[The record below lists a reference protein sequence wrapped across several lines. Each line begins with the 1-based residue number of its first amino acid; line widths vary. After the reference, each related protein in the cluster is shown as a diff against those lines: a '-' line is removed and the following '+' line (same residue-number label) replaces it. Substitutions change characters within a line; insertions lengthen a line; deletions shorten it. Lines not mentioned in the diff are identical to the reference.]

1 MPLGIVGTSFPF
13 CVSAR
18 LLGRQQH
25 KRSYGPGTLPDR
37 GSLGIESET
46 TQTGIDWAPA
56 GSALLTRGSFE
67 GGANPTNS
75 GLFRRVRACWKRR
88 IACKLPHEEHQFS
101 AIISET
107 RFSHWRRSDASM
119 ITRRGPRRL
128 EIPTTA
134 GSMTREAA
142 LLLFSSV
149 RANVSTIYRISFAC
163 TQGRIETE

>member
-1 MPLGIVGTSFPF
+1 MHAAWHSLEHPSHSAFRRDTWDACSTSET
-13 CVSAR
+13 
-18 LLGRQQH
+18 
-25 KRSYGPGTLPDR
+25 YGPGTLPDR

-46 TQTGIDWAPA
+46 TQTGIDWAPREC
-56 GSALLTRGSFE
+56 ALLTRGSFE

-107 RFSHWRRSDASM
+107 RFSHWRRPHASM

-142 LLLFSSV
+142 RCFSPQSV
-149 RANVSTIYRISFAC
+149 PT
-163 TQGRIETE
+163 